1 MIATI
6 LCAGQRC
13 HPATVVSAAANRR
26 TAALRYDWNAQMSA
40 SFLFPYRFL
49 EFASGILSSTLRK
62 LVDGSVPLGRP
73 CRQEA
78 GSD

>member
-6 LCAGQRC
+6 LCAGQRF
-13 HPATVVSAAANRR
+13 HPAKVVSAAANRP
-26 TAALRYDWNAQMSA
+26 TAALRCDWNAQMSA

-62 LVDGSVPLGRP
+62 LVDACADESL
-73 CRQEA
+73 
-78 GSD
+78 S